1 MKILHSRLITAVL
14 ISAAGVSAAAQDM
27 ANGKMDMGNMD
38 MGMMRGCMQAMQ
50 GMQGM
55 DANEDGEISKDEFV
69 RAHEE
74 MFAAMDQ
81 DGDGALD
88 TKNGEMMMNCCHGES
103 KDQPAMEEQ

>member
-1 MKILHSRLITAVL
+1 MKMLHTRLITAVL
-14 ISAAGVSAAAQDM
+14 ISVTGSFAAAQDM
-27 ANGKMDMGNMD
+27 TNGKMDMGNMD
-38 MGMMRGCMQAMQ
+38 MGMMRGCMQPMQ
-50 GMQGM
+50 NMQRM
-55 DANEDGEISKDEFV
+55 DANEDGEISKDEFI

-74 MFAAMDQ
+74 MFSAMDQ

>member
-1 MKILHSRLITAVL
+1 MEILHTRLIAAVL
-14 ISAAGVSAAAQDM
+14 ISATGSIAAAQDM
-27 ANGKMDMGNMD
+27 TNGEMDMGNMD
-38 MGMMRGCMQAMQ
+38 MGMMRGCMQ
-50 GMQGM
+50 GMQRM

-88 TKNGEMMMNCCHGES
+88 EKNGEMMMNCCHGEP
-103 KDQPAMEEQ
+103 KNQPAMEKQ